1 MYASPVVDTAKLE
14 NLDHADWLE
23 ETNMDELRY
32 FSIGMIQKDIVAV
45 SYTHLSEKGVEKR
58 LFSKDRSAEIDRRVI
73 LFLSARCTVTVSY
86 THLRAPLAPPPQNHR
101 EISLTPDQ
109 SPVFALL

>member
-32 FSIGMIQKDIVAV
+32 FSIRHDTEG
-45 SYTHLSEKGVEKR
+45 YRGTLGGR
-58 LFSKDRSAEIDRRVI
+58 DRA
-73 LFLSARCTVTVSY
+73 AGTVRPRIWQTRKN
-86 THLRAPLAPPPQNHR
+86 TDGCR
-101 EISLTPDQ
+101 T
-109 SPVFALL
+109 